1 MSRGWGGVDFVRN
14 RCLSHKQRGVSTIFT
29 PIRLWHH
36 QYFRSTARSMHCK
49 TLASIPRMTPK
60 SENVPQSHLKILIR
74 RLEAQFLSANV
85 SVVWTLLKYEPMPS
99 SGVKK

>member
-36 QYFRSTARSMHCK
+36 QYFRSTVDCALNALQNSSFYPEDDPEVGKR
-49 TLASIPRMTPK
+49 ASEPF
-60 SENVPQSHLKILIR
+60 EDNVLIR
-74 RLEAQFLSANV
+74 RLEAQFPQRQRQCCMDAFEIRANA
-85 SVVWTLLKYEPMPS
+85 L
-99 SGVKK
+99 